1 MALQKETKEMWE
13 GAHSY
18 LEPIERNKSLA
29 KGILPRLLPSRCAMY
44 SVNLQKMAATF
55 VLNEIWWHVL
65 QSFRNVLGQF

>member
-1 MALQKETKEMWE
+1 MGE

-18 LEPIERNKSLA
+18 LESTEWNKSSMA

-55 VLNEIWWHVL
+55 VFSAIWWHVL
-65 QSFRNVLGQF
+65 RSFGNVLGQF